1 MGQGNNASILL
12 VDDDRNILFLLSEA
26 LKKYN
31 YDLTMANGGEK
42 ALKVLDE
49 KRFDL
54 IISDLQMPRVDGLDV
69 LKVGKEKNPDTEVL
83 IITGYGS
90 VKSAV
95 NAMKLGAFEY
105 LSKPVDVE
113 ELRLKVA
120 QALKHRELK
129 IQIEEQRRALK
140 EYHEMIQR
148 DLNLAEQIHQSLI
161 PEPIQHEKVKIGVKY
176 KPMIG
181 LGGDFA
187 DIFFDGKKS
196 IFLTLIDVTGHGI
209 SAALLVNRICSE
221 VRKLVREELEPN
233 EILFNLNNFIID
245 VFDQTGM
252 FLTAFVT
259 KIDLEK
265 LSFTYS
271 GSSHPSLIV
280 WDSKEKRYNKLFS
293 QNVIIGFEKNDN
305 NIFEQDTISL
315 NSGDRIFLYTDGIIE
330 AENDQRKALGID
342 GLIQIIDDL
351 KDQPVSALVD
361 SVIEVI
367 RQKSYTQV
375 RDDIFL
381 IAADIL

>member
-148 DLNLAEQIHQSLI
+148 DLNLAEQIHRPGQ
-161 PEPIQHEKVKIGVKY
+161 
-176 KPMIG
+176 
-181 LGGDFA
+181 
-187 DIFFDGKKS
+187 
-196 IFLTLIDVTGHGI
+196 
-209 SAALLVNRICSE
+209 
-221 VRKLVREELEPN
+221 
-233 EILFNLNNFIID
+233 
-245 VFDQTGM
+245 
-252 FLTAFVT
+252 
-259 KIDLEK
+259 
-265 LSFTYS
+265 
-271 GSSHPSLIV
+271 
-280 WDSKEKRYNKLFS
+280 
-293 QNVIIGFEKNDN
+293 
-305 NIFEQDTISL
+305 
-315 NSGDRIFLYTDGIIE
+315 
-330 AENDQRKALGID
+330 ALGIRD
-342 GLIQIIDDL
+342 TNH
-351 KDQPVSALVD
+351 VS
-361 SVIEVI
+361 
-367 RQKSYTQV
+367 
-375 RDDIFL
+375 
-381 IAADIL
+381 